1 MTVSSPS
8 PATMPDLPDFGIHCG
23 HGTPGSCTA
32 RFPFGGYDLLG
43 IGYLA
48 GSPVWTYSA
57 TVHEWRCPT
66 HSAPAPWFPEWDG
79 TSRPAT
85 EEEQAAMTQ
94 ATAAY
99 ERPEQSD
106 PYAEW
111 TTQAAGAG
119 QPSAPEDRL
128 REAGILIGGIEDDLD
143 ADERD
148 RVRAEAGVTFWADE
162 VPGDDQPTGAL
173 TRVLERIRG
182 RR

>member
-1 MTVSSPS
+1 MT
-8 PATMPDLPDFGIHCG
+8 AETDTQTPDLPDFGIHCG

-99 ERPEQSD
+99 ERPEHPSRTQS
-106 PYAEW
+106 
-111 TTQAAGAG
+111 
-119 QPSAPEDRL
+119 
-128 REAGILIGGIEDDLD
+128 
-143 ADERD
+143 
-148 RVRAEAGVTFWADE
+148 
-162 VPGDDQPTGAL
+162 
-173 TRVLERIRG
+173 G
-182 RR
+182 RRRPPGPGSPQSRKTGCGKPGIPDPRHRG